1 MGRWVTAAS
10 TSDAVAGVVGGASGI
25 LAGHPLDTIRVRAAG
40 PKPAHAIGSHRSS
53 LVVFSVVCGRSACRR
68 SSWIRSAAGR
78 STAACSNALT
88 PLSALKAYVLA
99 PPRSLQEQQADQRE
113 LLSGPILTQFRG
125 LWRGLLPP
133 LLSVGGQNALLFLGY
148 GTAKRY
154 LLSRSAHS
162 DAALSLGGIYVA
174 GAASGLA
181 CSVVTVPTEVIKCR
195 LQVDSQQRGTPGY
208 QALRGPW
215 DCIRAIV
222 RSRGL
227 PGLFQ
232 VRCRCTQRNC
242 ADHRPHDMFG
252 AGTISLAGLWCDIA
266 AGCA

>member
-1 MGRWVTAAS
+1 MQTQQ
-10 TSDAVAGVVGGASGI
+10 
-25 LAGHPLDTIRVRAAG
+25 LD
-40 PKPAHAIGSHRSS
+40 
-53 LVVFSVVCGRSACRR
+53 
-68 SSWIRSAAGR
+68 
-78 STAACSNALT
+78 
-88 PLSALKAYVLA
+88 PLSGRPQYRGMLECADAIVSTEGV
-99 PPRSLQEQQADQRE
+99 RDQRRPDPCKNNRLTSVT

-148 GTAKRY
+148 GTVKRY
-154 LLSRSAHS
+154 LLGRSAHP
-162 DAALSLGGIYVA
+162 DAALSLGGIYAA

-232 VRCRCTQRNC
+232 V
-242 ADHRPHDMFG
+242 
-252 AGTISLAGLWCDIA
+252 LAVA
-266 AGCA
+266 R